1 MAAAKKAD
9 AKKKNNT
16 DRLLNEYEREILGE
30 NSPPIGPPPPYMN
43 ESIRPPTTQRGLVL
57 VWDLDATLVSDA
69 LFKIL
74 DPQHNTPPENLRDT
88 AARGYTIRD
97 TAERRYTLQDTAEIS
112 YINKAALDLIDLAVK
127 KKREDPGKV
136 DAILLLT
143 NNSDDTYVKI
153 VVEAIKHII
162 GAVPFNL
169 IWTYNNPERKRQTV
183 VTLSGRLAETKR
195 KALEDVDYML
205 KKLNINTDNL
215 EHRVY
220 FFDDQE
226 YHILAY
232 ELNRLY
238 PPNHGTFIKIDPPFT
253 GNHVDYTTLF
263 EPVVA
268 VLNDSTKEANAGGGG
283 GAKGGARSLRRK
295 RKLTRKSKYRKRLTK
310 RRR

>member
-16 DRLLNEYEREILGE
+16 DRLLNELEEQVYGGGA
-30 NSPPIGPPPPYMN
+30 NSPPIGAPPPYMN
-43 ESIRPPTTQRGLVL
+43 KSNLPPTTQRGLVL

-69 LFKIL
+69 LFRIW
-74 DPQHNTPPENLRDT
+74 DAQHNKPLSTGKPVTMTSENLRDA
-88 AARGYTIRD
+88 AARGYINES
-97 TAERRYTLQDTAEIS
+97 ARY
-112 YINKAALDLIDLAVK
+112 LIGLAVD

-143 NNSDDTYVKI
+143 NNSDDEYVTM
-153 VVEAIKHII
+153 VVEAINGII
-162 GAVPFNL
+162 GVAPFDL
-169 IWTYNNPERKRQTV
+169 IWTSNNPKRRLEIISTSSGAGA
-183 VTLSGRLAETKR
+183 VTSR
-195 KALEDVDYML
+195 KALEDVRGML
-205 KKLNINTDNL
+205 KELNKNTKDL

-226 YHILAY
+226 YHKLAH
-232 ELNRLY
+232 ELKDLY
-238 PPNHGTFIKIDPPFT
+238 APNPGTFIKIDPPFT
-253 GNHVDYTTLF
+253 GNHKDYTDLF
-263 EPVVA
+263 SHVFD